1 MTDGLRRFLGAAV
14 WLLIIVAIALGAAG
28 IVTGLDHPP
37 GSAGRTDNTTAAD
50 AQVTARLDAAE
61 ADLKA
66 LADQVEALGT
76 QARAALAA
84 LNGSD
89 ATASEAAIAA
99 GDRLVTD
106 VIARTATLRGE
117 LSTVP
122 YIGSPTAGLFVS
134 DAVVQRQAILA
145 AALAATDGLDTDWAR
160 LSAGSV
166 SAMKMSGLL
175 SEHDRIMGEAVAKG
189 RLAKYD
195 AAMKLIDQAALQI
208 TAARDER
215 NGLVQ
220 TVDVSVLDEW
230 LNRNADYDVALKNLY
245 KAIKKVGK
253 KVTASTRAAV
263 KAEADAR
270 ARLPADTRGLVV
282 IMADIGR
289 SGMNGA
295 VIDIE
300 EARAKLADAI
310 DASTPTPSGAPGA
323 TDGP

>member
-1 MTDGLRRFLGAAV
+1 M
-14 WLLIIVAIALGAAG
+14 
-28 IVTGLDHPP
+28 
-37 GSAGRTDNTTAAD
+37 
-50 AQVTARLDAAE
+50 
-61 ADLKA
+61 
-66 LADQVEALGT
+66 
-76 QARAALAA
+76 
-84 LNGSD
+84 
-89 ATASEAAIAA
+89 
-99 GDRLVTD
+99 
-106 VIARTATLRGE
+106 IARTATLRGE

-215 NGLVQ
+215 DGLVQ

-230 LNRNADYDVALKNLY
+230 LDRNADYDVALKNLY

-253 KVTASTRAAV
+253 RVIASTRAAV
-263 KAEADAR
+263 KAEAEAR